1 MVMIQYFQVLHQQ
14 VVVAEELIIT
24 LVETLVERVAL
35 AVVVEHLK
43 ITLVET
49 QLEQVTLLPF
59 HLRKVI
65 QVEQFL

>member
-1 MVMIQYFQVLHQQ
+1 
-14 VVVAEELIIT
+14 
-24 LVETLVERVAL
+24 VETLVERVAL